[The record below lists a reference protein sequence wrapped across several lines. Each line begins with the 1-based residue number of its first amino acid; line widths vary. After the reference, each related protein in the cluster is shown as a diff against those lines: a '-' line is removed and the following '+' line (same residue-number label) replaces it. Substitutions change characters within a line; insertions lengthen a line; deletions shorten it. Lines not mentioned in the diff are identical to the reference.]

1 LAQQKPKSGEFLERH
16 DIYLYCKGTIESAS
30 DRYIQIDDDTIRLL
44 ESQMSNNKGMEEAGM
59 LLISHVTNHDTFEGS
74 GHASL
79 GTGRP
84 LPGLVASLY
93 VTAHLPER
101 PLAS

>member
-1 LAQQKPKSGEFLERH
+1 
-16 DIYLYCKGTIESAS
+16 
-30 DRYIQIDDDTIRLL
+30 
-44 ESQMSNNKGMEEAGM
+44 MSNNKGMEEAGM